1 MRKIAALS
9 IVLASVCGLQSASAA
24 DLGSYKDTYVA
35 PLAPIWA
42 GFYVGG
48 HIGGIWDDGGDNSA
62 RKRHCKKDKKPPKDE
77 QPKATLAS
85 VAAGPEAKEEKV
97 KEPREKVCADDEPW
111 HNIKDVKFGDDDDV
125 GLLGGFHVGYNWQDG
140 ARVVGVEGDIS
151 FGDKIDYLASLRG
164 RLGYAM
170 DSLLIYATAG
180 VAFVG
185 FDDKTIQAEFD
196 WGKKSFDISGDNDV
210 GLVVGGGA
218 EVKLDPNWSLGVE
231 GLYYFFGDSED
242 SLSWNWRC
250 YEKELVHEDD
260 NDLFVIRG
268 RLTYHFQEEAYAPLK

>member
-1 MRKIAALS
+1 MRKIAALPV
-9 IVLASVCGLQSASAA
+9 VLASVLGIQSASAA
-24 DLGSYKDTYVA
+24 DLTSYKDTYVA

-48 HIGGIWDDGGDNSA
+48 HIGGVWNDNGDNRA
-62 RKRHCKKDKKPPKDE
+62 RKRHCYDKK
-77 QPKATLAS
+77 TLEFSA
-85 VAAGPEAKEEKV
+85 VALEEP
-97 KEPREKVCADDEPW
+97 KEPREVVCPDPGPW
-111 HNIKDVKFGDDDDV
+111 EDMKRVEFNDDDDDV
-125 GLLGGFHVGYNWQDG
+125 GLLGGVHVGYNWQEG
-140 ARVVGVEGDIS
+140 AKVIGVEGDIS

-170 DSLLIYATAG
+170 DSLLVYATAG

-185 FDDKTIQAEFD
+185 FEDKTIQADFG
-196 WGKKSFDISGDNDV
+196 WGEKSFDISGDNDV

-242 SLSWNWRC
+242 TLSWNWYC
-250 YEKELVHEDD
+250 YEKQLVHEND
-260 NDLFVIRG
+260 NDLFVVRA
-268 RLTYHFQEEAYAPLK
+268 RLTYHFQEEEAYTPLK